1 MSSTI
6 DLQFVLRWD
15 IFCILD
21 IAYRYDLQVCLPWNR
36 EYSNDNFSS
45 NYSLNA
51 LNYALRV

>member
-15 IFCILD
+15 IFCIFD
-21 IAYRYDLQVCLPWNR
+21 IAYRYDLCLPWNR

>member
-21 IAYRYDLQVCLPWNR
+21 IAYRYDLCLPWNR